1 MSKRRV
7 WDAQKAIAM
16 CQMLASRNIQSMQKI
31 LTSFKNNMYKE
42 QSVGFCDGSEP
53 EVTQQTK
60 SIQNDLHSSRFIR

>member
-1 MSKRRV
+1 
-7 WDAQKAIAM
+7 
-16 CQMLASRNIQSMQKI
+16 MLASRNIQSMQKI